1 MKNILKDGNGITL
14 MALIT
19 TIVLILILATVAIYS
34 GKDILER
41 SHLTAFTA
49 ELKIM
54 QTYVNEIYQKYIDG
68 ETIQLGSDTYTG
80 ETILSMRKNSI
91 DSEYSTNIEDSSLPI
106 YNVAQNVF
114 TSEQSG
120 IIDKT
125 GFLYFNKKILE
136 DLEIND
142 ISGEFFVN
150 IAKRSVVSCTGF
162 EYQNKTYYTL
172 EQLPDSVYNVE
183 YDNLNV
189 NRPTIQNSSIEKISE
204 EKWRITISN
213 IQYDGYVEKWKVK
226 YKLETEKNWNTSDNL
241 SFIVTKNGKYKVK
254 VSNGSIES
262 AEIEVGPDFSHDV
275 SNTANAPK
283 LSDGMIP
290 VKWDSSKRS
299 GKGKWVICKA
309 TDSDWYSYTATD
321 KKWANVMLCDGRYTT
336 STPEGSQESINLSTL
351 GNEGIEVSEEDLG
364 SMFVWIP
371 RFAYKITSG
380 YHNVEEDG
388 KIDVVWL
395 NGTSYYYMDNEG
407 NLQTAKNGN
416 SKDEENNQITSANY
430 YIAHPAFTDGS
441 VNQYKYQKENY
452 TNGEWKEEITG
463 IWVAKFQAGFAT
475 TNNDISQKESNLNLY
490 YPIFK
495 GRKYAYN
502 YVSIN
507 DSYNLCSALCDTGNI
522 YGLKKDTNSHLMKSS
537 EWGAVAYLS
546 ISQYGYSDG
555 DTSKEKNINNLSLIS
570 NGSNLVESNVFNPND
585 NSSRI
590 VSITGYSSTS
600 TKALNVMTAVQVQN
614 LTEATNINEV
624 DNINDSSYAWN
635 NTTLNDNKGVGT
647 TSSTTGNIYGIY
659 DMGGCLADYVASY
672 IRQGNLLNGNIFANS
687 KSSYLST
694 AYPIYNSN
702 NSIYDF
708 NNNYQSFNSVFGD
721 AIWETSNTTI
731 SEGNSQI
738 KGWFKQNLDTL
749 NENTT
754 ESFWARG
761 GSMEFSATS
770 GLTKLDDTSGVND
783 YGYGFHSVLIVE

>member
-1 MKNILKDGNGITL
+1 MKNILKNCKGITL
-14 MALIT
+14 VALVT
-19 TIVLILILATVAIYS
+19 TIVVILILASVATYS
-34 GKDILER
+34 GKNALER
-41 SHLTAFTA
+41 TYLTAFTA

-54 QTYVNEIYQKYIDG
+54 QTHVNEIYQQYIDG

-80 ETILSMRKNSI
+80 EAILTMRKNSS
-91 DSEYSTNIEDSSLPI
+91 DSEYSTNIEDSTLPI

-120 IIDKT
+120 ITDKS
-125 GFLYFNKKILE
+125 GYLYFNRNLLE
-136 DLEIND
+136 DLDIKD

-162 EYQNKTYYTL
+162 EYQNETYYTL
-172 EQLPDSVYNVE
+172 GQLPDSIYNVE
-183 YDNLNV
+183 YDNSNV
-189 NRPTIQNSSIEKISE
+189 NRPIIQNSSIEKNSE

-226 YKLETEKNWNTSDNL
+226 YKLETEENWNTSDNL

-262 AEIEVGPDFSHDV
+262 AEIEVGPYFSPDV

-299 GKGKWVICKA
+299 GKGNWVICKA
-309 TDSDWYSYTATD
+309 TDSDWYSYTSTD
-321 KKWANVMLCDGRYTT
+321 KKWANVMLCDGKYTT

-388 KIDVVWL
+388 EIDVVWL

-407 NLQTAKNGN
+407 NVQTAKNGN

-452 TNGEWKEEITG
+452 INGEWKEEITG

-475 TNNDISQKESNLNLY
+475 TNKDVSQKESNLNLY

-502 YVSIN
+502 YVSVS
-507 DSYNLCSALCDTGNI
+507 DCYNLSSALCSTGNI
-522 YGLKKDTNSHLMKSS
+522 YGLKKDANSHLMKSS
-537 EWGAVAYLS
+537 EWGAIAYLS
-546 ISQYGYSDG
+546 ISKYGYSGG
-555 DTSKEKNINNLSLIS
+555 DTSKEKTTNNLSLIS
-570 NGSNLVESNVFNPND
+570 NGTNLAESNVFNPND
-585 NSSRI
+585 NSSKI
-590 VSITGYSSTS
+590 VSITGYSSTA
-600 TKALNVMTAVQVQN
+600 TKTLNVMTTLQAGN
-614 LTEATNINEV
+614 LTDGTNFSEI
-624 DNINDSSYAWN
+624 DNVNDGSYAWN
-635 NTTLNDNKGVGT
+635 NVTSNDNKGVGT

-672 IRQGNLLNGNIFANS
+672 IRQGNLSNGNIFANN
-687 KSSYLST
+687 KSSYWST

-721 AIWETSNTTI
+721 AIWEISNTTI

-738 KGWFKQNLDTL
+738 KGWFNQNLDTW
-749 NENTT
+749 NDNTT